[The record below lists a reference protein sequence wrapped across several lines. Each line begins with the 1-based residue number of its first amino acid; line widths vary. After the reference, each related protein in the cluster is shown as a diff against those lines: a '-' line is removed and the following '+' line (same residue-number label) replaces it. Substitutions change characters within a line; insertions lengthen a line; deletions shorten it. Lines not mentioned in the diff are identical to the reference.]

1 MGNQVRGY
9 VLAQTLEF
17 IRTRCAP
24 RGGDELEA
32 GLSPALQAALS
43 KLSPVDWAPRE
54 HLVELLTIVASSAHG
69 EAERYDVLASLGRYL
84 SERTHNEFTSLLLG
98 ILTPEL
104 LAKKFPKLW
113 QREHRGPARLEF
125 DPEGKRPGHAR
136 LRLVGVEGYDH
147 VGAVWSGW
155 LESLF
160 RQVHPGRVDVEQSG
174 WSAATPGPAAVQ
186 YELGWS

>member
-1 MGNQVRGY
+1 MANQVRGY
-9 VLAQTLEF
+9 VIAQTLEF
-17 IRTRCAP
+17 IRTRCSP
-24 RGGDELEA
+24 RAGEELESS
-32 GLSPALQAALS
+32 LSPALQAALTR
-43 KLSPVDWAPRE
+43 LSPVDWAPRE
-54 HLVELLTIVASSAHG
+54 HLVELLNVVAGSAHG

-113 QREHRGPARLEF
+113 QREHRGQARLEL
-125 DPEGKRPGHAR
+125 DPEGNRPGRAR

-155 LESLF
+155 LDSVF
-160 RQVHPGRVDVEQSG
+160 RQVHPGRFELKQNG
-174 WSAATPGPAAVQ
+174 WTAATPGPTAVQ